1 MLLLWLQEKKQ
12 QNQSHAHITLPTPF
26 PLDYTPR
33 KCMRG
38 ECKEVGTRSAR
49 RLASLWVREIMTSG
63 NW

>member
-38 ECKEVGTRSAR
+38 ECKEVGTRQDVGK
-49 RLASLWVREIMTSG
+49 LVGEGDYDQW
-63 NW
+63 